1 MAILLRVI
9 FVLLLSSTIVW
20 AGDFWDDKDFSR
32 WSPKEIAKMM
42 TKSPWAKEVTVTV
55 SDGRS
60 GIYYPDR
67 LEGQTFEDAWAA
79 ELAARK
85 EWEPEGADVARPREE
100 RNRAQSPSER
110 LDNAGQPAVDF
121 RRARARSMKRKFE
134 AIVSWR
140 SALPVRQAMLR
151 KRLGD
156 STEFSDVVR
165 ESLDEQ
171 EEEFYVVA
179 VSGFPYDMGTILR
192 NSEAVM
198 AGTVLKRKKGSILP
212 VQSAVERRAA
222 FVDKKGKTI
231 WQTGLD
237 LLLFFPKSANITVED
252 KDVELIVKV
261 GQFELKKKFKLKDMV
276 INGKLYL

>member
-1 MAILLRVI
+1 MTILLRVI
-9 FVLLLSSTIVW
+9 FVLVLSSTIVW

-32 WSPKEIAKMM
+32 WNPKELAKMM
-42 TKSPWAKEVTVTV
+42 TKSPWSKEVTVTV
-55 SDGRS
+55 SSDS
-60 GIYYPDR
+60 GGSFADR
-67 LEGQTFEDAWAA
+67 LEEKRLQDTAT
-79 ELAARK
+79 LADRK

-100 RNRAQSPSER
+100 LNRAQSGSER
-110 LDNAGQPAVDF
+110 LDSVGKRAGDL
-121 RRARARSMKRKFE
+121 RRARVRSTKRRFE
-134 AIVSWR
+134 LIVSWR

-156 STEFSDVVR
+156 STEADAVR
-165 ESLDEQ
+165 ESLVER

-192 NSEAVM
+192 KSEAVM

-222 FVDKKGKTI
+222 FVDEKGKTI